1 MTIIVL
7 LVLYNFASTQYAL
20 VSSIPKKTLIVFV
33 ALTIVKKLNFQI
45 VDETLAVHRLKLKHC
60 SSRLSGYSFV
70 KHHLP
75 GSLEKKCRSLGTSS
89 TTSKKFWISNSFFF
103 LTGSVKSSN
112 LEEIGTRVRHLV
124 CENSKSNVL
133 QHRTLLFQLKQSK
146 KLTCNICL
154 MLSHFEMKPGFSNRG
169 HCYFKPCIQESKL
182 ELFFCSFIRSEI
194 SILKHVVLLH
204 FKGIENRVLPF

>member
-1 MTIIVL
+1 MR
-7 LVLYNFASTQYAL
+7 LYLQFQKKDSYYFC
-20 VSSIPKKTLIVFV
+20 SSNDC
-33 ALTIVKKLNFQI
+33 KKLNFQI

-89 TTSKKFWISNSFFF
+89 KTSKKFWISNSSFF

-112 LEEIGTRVRHLV
+112 LEEIGTCVRHLV
-124 CENSKSNVL
+124 CDISKSNVL
-133 QHRTLLFQLKQSK
+133 QHRTPFFQLKQSK

-154 MLSHFEMKPGFSNRG
+154 MLRHFERKPGFSNPG

-182 ELFFCSFIRSEI
+182 EHFFVISFEVKS
-194 SILKHVVLLH
+194 V
-204 FKGIENRVLPF
+204 F